1 MADTA
6 NRGDGGGPAPSDAS
20 APKNGPAPSDAAATG
35 GGVSGPAPEGGVSG
49 PAAGTAAAAE
59 GGVSGAGPDST
70 PGPPAPANIAAALGM
85 DTASRIAGRLF
96 ALAPRL
102 VELQDLG
109 AREYGMT
116 YARGRVVA
124 ALHASGPVLMRALS
138 DAVGVSP
145 RTITGLIDALE
156 ADGWV
161 QRRAHPTD
169 RRATIVA
176 LTPAAETVFARLLE
190 LYGELARDML
200 AGVPETDQQCALR
213 VIEHITARLAEA
225 VKRGF
230 AEFEASPPHPV
241 TPARLPEERKP
252 RPG

>member
-1 MADTA
+1 
-6 NRGDGGGPAPSDAS
+6 
-20 APKNGPAPSDAAATG
+20 
-35 GGVSGPAPEGGVSG
+35 
-49 PAAGTAAAAE
+49 
-59 GGVSGAGPDST
+59 
-70 PGPPAPANIAAALGM
+70 M
-85 DTASRIAGRLF
+85 DTATRIAGRLF

-145 RTITGLIDALE
+145 RTITGLTDALE

-161 QRRAHPTD
+161 QRHAHPTD
-169 RRATIVA
+169 RRATLVA
-176 LTPAAETVFARLLE
+176 LTPAAETAFARLLE
-190 LYGELARDML
+190 MYSELARDML
-200 AGVPETDQQCALR
+200 AGVPEADQLCALR
-213 VIEHITARLAEA
+213 VIDHVTGRLGEA

-230 AEFEASPPHPV
+230 AEFEAGPPPPV
-241 TPARLPEERKP
+241 TAAQPPEESTP